1 MSTTTS
7 SGNKAEEIALSIHL
21 LAGRFLDEGITMEE
35 TLEVMHRAV
44 ELVPMLEAESKL
56 CEESVK

>member
-21 LAGRFLDEGITMEE
+21 LAGRFLDQGITMEE
-35 TLEVMHRAV
+35 TLKEMHRAV
-44 ELVPMLEAESKL
+44 ELVPMLEAESKSY
-56 CEESVK
+56 EEAAE

>member
-7 SGNKAEEIALSIHL
+7 RDKAEEIAMNIHL
-21 LAGRFLDEGITMEE
+21 LAGRYLDQGMSMKE

-44 ELVPMLEAESKL
+44 ELVPMLEAESKSF
-56 CEESVK
+56 EEAAE